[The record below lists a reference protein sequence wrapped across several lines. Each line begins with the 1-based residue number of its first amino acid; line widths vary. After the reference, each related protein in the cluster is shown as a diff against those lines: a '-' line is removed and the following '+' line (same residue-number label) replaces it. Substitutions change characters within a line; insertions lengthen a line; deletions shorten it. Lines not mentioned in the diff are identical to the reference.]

1 MPGPHGSESSGPVKY
16 RDLGVGGRER
26 SVLVRGIVAPI
37 FRCGKNRREGDTRLQ
52 KGLKGD
58 RENIGDIW
66 T

>member
-37 FRCGKNRREGDTRLQ
+37 FRCGKYIDG
-52 KGLKGD
+52 KAIPGYKKF
-58 RENIGDIW
+58 
-66 T
+66 